1 MEYSSEDGANLLTS
15 TVGDQNH
22 EPAQGSSITLP
33 PEIQSLVCGFLR
45 KHDLKQVR
53 QVSTTWERAAVQYLF
68 DQIFMSLNMADLRIA
83 RLVVL
88 QFKQYI
94 RTLVFSSL
102 YYLDLDREDFD
113 VEFDKLGINTDTDI
127 GHTNHAFK
135 LYRIARKNQRE
146 SLKTGLCSAYLS
158 FALTSSPRIQKIVLT
173 DSPSSRS
180 MSRESLQVFEPR
192 PWRECPVDT
201 CILKD
206 TEHFPT
212 AVLQS
217 GLSRKGSANSW
228 RLILQALSVTNSS
241 VSELAMMP
249 VDMDQGRTV
258 NTSAFSISPGE
269 FSQAKLCFHALTKLR
284 LNFAWDPERLSSDI
298 DIGPIHRTVPKFLRC
313 AVNLEHLALVAHEE
327 PSTDGVQSF
336 PLQGVL
342 ADCKFPKLKSLI
354 LGFFEFTEV
363 ELRRLLTYSKNLEH
377 LILECPVLK
386 EGYWVRFVEWARASL
401 PCLKNAQLNQL
412 YGGFDDPWA
421 DTEYM
426 DYYGHIKDFLFAQGE
441 NPFTAKALAEYTA
454 KFMRQE
460 KRHLDWENY
469 VDVYHRYH

>member
-1 MEYSSEDGANLLTS
+1 MDYSSEDGADLATS
-15 TVGDQNH
+15 TIGNQNYDL
-22 EPAQGSSITLP
+22 AQGSSIILP
-33 PEIQSLVCGFLR
+33 PEILSLVCGFLC
-45 KHDLKQVR
+45 KQDLKQVR

-68 DQIFMSLNMADLRIA
+68 DQIFMSLNATDLRIA
-83 RLVVL
+83 KLVIL

-102 YYLDLDREDFD
+102 YYLNLDREDFD
-113 VEFDKLGINTDTDI
+113 VELENELGINYDTDI

-146 SLKTGLCSAYLS
+146 SLKSGLCSAYLS

-192 PWRECPVDT
+192 QWKECPVKA

-217 GLSRKGSANSW
+217 GLSCKGSANPW

-241 VSELAMMP
+241 VSELAMVP
-249 VDMDQGRTV
+249 EDSETTV

-269 FSQAKLCFHALTKLR
+269 LSQAKLCFHTLTKLR
-284 LNFAWDPERLSSDI
+284 LNFAWNPKRLSSDV
-298 DIGPIHRTVPKFLRC
+298 DFVHIHRTVPKLLRC
-313 AVNLEHLALVAHEE
+313 AVNLEHLALVAHDD
-327 PSTDGVQSF
+327 PRTDEFENF

-342 ADCKFPKLKSLI
+342 ADCKFPQLKSLI
-354 LGFFEFTEV
+354 LGFFQFTEV
-363 ELRRLLTYSKNLEH
+363 ELRRLLTYSKKIEH
-377 LILECPVLK
+377 LILECPILK
-386 EGYWVRFVEWARASL
+386 EGSWVQIVEWARASL
-401 PCLKNAQLNQL
+401 PCLKNAELNQL

-441 NPFTAKALAEYTA
+441 NPFTTKALAEYDA
-454 KFMRQE
+454 KIMGRDMGNRE
-460 KRHLDWENY
+460 SY
-469 VDVYHRYH
+469 VDIYHEYH